1 MNGLKRLLMVV
12 LAMLFAF
19 SIASCNDVQVEATG
33 DNVGSFTSYEELKS
47 YLQDNLNNQEKNYSS
62 GWLGA
67 EEDGAVNE
75 AMDGAVTTTVGQVPT
90 ADDDR
95 EYSETNNQVDG
106 VEEAD
111 KILTDGYKI
120 YIVSG
125 QKFFIVDA
133 DTLNI
138 DYTLEIED
146 GYMNEMYLYGD
157 RVVLLS
163 YVYHYYEDICT
174 YYDYYWDYGVETDS
188 ESADDEATTE
198 YVEGDE
204 DETTEDVTTVEPLTE
219 TYTYQCY
226 RYSYGTQ
233 ITVLDVEDT
242 ENVEIVR
249 EVYLDSS
256 YMVESRMINENI
268 YLVLNNYMYNYG
280 WEEDNFIPEY
290 RDSAVSD
297 DLQQLPASSIYFMP
311 DDGESYSYLLLVSFD
326 VTASE
331 EASIK
336 AYLGSS
342 YQLYMSQNNLYSVI
356 YKWSY
361 NEEIDRYE
369 HFTYIVR
376 FAIEEGELSFKALGE
391 IEGSPLNQFSMDE
404 YDGVFR
410 IATSGWSW
418 DDDNDWQIDN
428 FIFCLDAT
436 TDDEMTQISVLG
448 GLGKP
453 GERIYSA
460 RFSGVTAYVVTFETI
475 DPLYK
480 IDLSDPVNPEIVG
493 QLEEEGVSDYLHE
506 ISDTLMI
513 GIGRQAE
520 TNDEWTWFTGVKVAL
535 YDISGNNPV
544 NLDTFLVEGEYSY
557 TNVAYD
563 HKAFL
568 EFTPTGADF
577 TYVGIPVFEYYEDYW
592 GYSQSLYLFKVYHSG
607 SIELEARLTHMV
619 EEEEGYY
626 RYFDSIER
634 AVIIEDHI
642 YTVSYSGIRMF
653 DMNDDFS
660 LTNEAELNPTYYSY
674 WGYPEVGTDELAD

>member
-1 MNGLKRLLMVV
+1 MKGLKRFLIAVV
-12 LAMLFAF
+12 ASLFAF

-33 DNVGSFTSYEELKS
+33 DNVGSFTSYDELKA
-47 YLQDNLNNQEKNYSS
+47 YLEENLENESRYYSS
-62 GWLGA
+62 GWFGA
-67 EEDGAVNE
+67 EEDVVMNE
-75 AMDGAVTTTVGQVPT
+75 SMDGAVATTMAPT
-90 ADDDR
+90 ATDDDR

-125 QKFFIVDA
+125 SKFFIVDA

-138 DYTLEIED
+138 DYSREMEN
-146 GYMNEMYLYGD
+146 GYMGEMYLYEG
-157 RVVLLS
+157 RVVLLN
-163 YVYHYYEDICT
+163 YVYNYYEDVCT
-174 YYDYYWDYGVETDS
+174 YYDYYWDYETETGS
-188 ESADDEATTE
+188 SDDEETTE

-204 DETTEDVTTVEPLTE
+204 DISTVEPLTE
-219 TYTYQCY
+219 IYTYECY
-226 RYSYGTQ
+226 RYTYGTE
-233 ITVLDVEDT
+233 IIVLDVQDT
-242 ENVEIVR
+242 ENVEVVR

-256 YMVESRMINENI
+256 YLVESRMINENI

-297 DLQQLPASSIYFMP
+297 ELRQLPASSIYFMP
-311 DDGESYSYLLLVSFD
+311 DDGESYSYLILVSFD
-326 VTASE
+326 VTANE
-331 EASIK
+331 EANIK

-342 YQLYMSQNNLYSVI
+342 YQMYMSQNNLYSVV
-356 YKWSY
+356 YKWNY
-361 NEEIDRYE
+361 NEELERYE
-369 HFTYIVR
+369 HFTFVLR
-376 FAIEEGELSFKALGE
+376 FEIEEGELSFKALGE

-410 IATSGWSW
+410 IATTGWSW
-418 DDDNDWQIDN
+418 DDNSEWQIDN

-436 TDDEMTQISVLG
+436 TDEEMTQISVLG

-460 RFSGVTAYVVTFETI
+460 RFSGETAYVVTFETI

-480 IDLSDPVNPEIVG
+480 IDLSDPANPEIVG

-506 ISDTLMI
+506 INDTLMI

-520 TNDEWTWFTGVKVAL
+520 TNDEWTRFTGVKVAL
-535 YDISGNNPV
+535 YDISGDDPV
-544 NLDTFLVEGEYSY
+544 NLDTFLVEGEYSF

-577 TYVGIPVFEYYEDYW
+577 TYIGIPVYEYYEDYW
-592 GYSQSLYLFKVYHSG
+592 GYSQSLYLFKVYHTG
-607 SIELEARLTHMV
+607 TIELEARLTHMV

-634 AVIIEDHI
+634 AVIIENHI

-653 DMNDDFS
+653 DMDNDFS
-660 LTNEAELNPTYYSY
+660 LTNEAELNPSYYSY
-674 WGYPEVGTDELAD
+674 WGYPITTDGVLE